1 MASLPQNTR
10 LTKDINR
17 VYELGN
23 INELPIAG
31 GQVIYQGAA
40 IGCNSS
46 GYAKSLENGDIFAG
60 FAEDNV
66 NNSAGLDGDKKI
78 RLRKKGAILLDV
90 PGVGLSDIGR
100 AVYAIDDNTFTLSST
115 NAVYIGKI
123 SRIES
128 IGFAL
133 VDFASYAPAPV
144 I

>member
-31 GQVIYQGAA
+31 SQVIYQGAA
-40 IGCNSS
+40 IGCNSY

-78 RLRKKGAILLDV
+78 RLRKKGAILLDI
-90 PGVGLSDIGR
+90 PGVALGDIGR
-100 AVYAIDDNTFTLSST
+100 AVYALDDNTFTLSPT

-128 IGFAL
+128 IGSAL
-133 VDFASYAPAPV
+133 VDFASYAPIPA